1 MTQPQN
7 PQPPQSVSPP
17 AQTPAQQPVQ
27 MQTKTGRLTQR
38 ILKNIWEPLNL
49 LGQTLMGDYSRTVY
63 LSIQDAIAL
72 AVLLKIP
79 DLLGQLI
86 LGKSFSD
93 FGVCLQENALG
104 ASRYA
109 CFIIVA
115 SDFMLWIVIAGRIIG
130 RFWADLKD
138 LKNGK
143 K

>member
-1 MTQPQN
+1 MTQPQS
-7 PQPPQSVSPP
+7 PQTPPQKP
-17 AQTPAQQPVQ
+17 AQR
-27 MQTKTGRLTQR
+27 QTKAGKYTEKLLQ
-38 ILKNIWEPLNL
+38 NIWEPMDL
-49 LGQTLMGDYSRTVY
+49 LGKSLMGDYWKTVY

-72 AVLLKIP
+72 CILLKIP

-86 LGKSFSD
+86 LDKSFSD

-115 SDFMLWIVIAGRIIG
+115 SDFLLWIVIAGRIIG

-138 LKNGK
+138 LRNGK